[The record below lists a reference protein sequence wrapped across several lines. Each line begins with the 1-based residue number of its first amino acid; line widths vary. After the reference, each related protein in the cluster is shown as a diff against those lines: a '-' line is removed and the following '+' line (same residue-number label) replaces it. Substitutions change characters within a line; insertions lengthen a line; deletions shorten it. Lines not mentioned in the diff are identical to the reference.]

1 MNELIQRLI
10 DKTGIPE
17 DKARTALDVVVN
29 FLKEKLP
36 APVAA
41 QLDGLM
47 AGGSGMSEKVG
58 EMATGFGAIGGLFG
72 QKQKE

>member
-1 MNELIQRLI
+1 
-10 DKTGIPE
+10 
-17 DKARTALDVVVN
+17 VN

-47 AGGSGMSEKVG
+47 AGGSGMAEKVG

>member
-1 MNELIQRLI
+1 MNEIIQRLI
-10 DKTGIPE
+10 DKTGLPE
-17 DKARTALDVVVN
+17 DKTRMALDVVVN
-29 FLKEKLP
+29 SLKEKLP

-58 EMATGFGAIGGLFG
+58 EMAAGVGAVGGLFG
-72 QKQKE
+72 QK